1 MTKVTKALLVAFG
14 SAGLVGTGFAA
25 WNITISGGTSANRT
39 VTPNTDGDV
48 VLVARG
54 LLVSDVA
61 TSLTFHAD
69 TGTQVATYNVKAEDS
84 DWYDNVDLLD
94 ASEEKVSLKVS
105 FAGDS
110 DTHEWSNY
118 IALTEAVERTYSPS
132 EWLEGKSSSGLDV
145 SFTFNW
151 VGLGVYANPKA
162 YAQATYPTVE
172 SQQAYLEAVS
182 AAIEGLQ
189 FTFSFDLV
197 ANEPVTPPS
206 PSVESVSASL
216 SSASIEVGQTSTLTV
231 NTNLANNVSGYS
243 IVEDSGIPA
252 VASFENGV
260 FTGVSAGEVRFKVE
274 IDSVKSS
281 EVVLTVTAAS
291 PVDEVLGIVIDQ
303 AKTDPTE
310 LEVGDDM
317 TLTTTISKTGD
328 PAISLSWVSSD
339 EDVIMVDDGYVL
351 AAEAGTATVTVTE
364 TNSDK
369 SASIVFSVSEPAP
382 VASITSVSV
391 SPSEAEIEV
400 GGNTTLTASVV
411 KVGEISE
418 AVTWS
423 SDAEGVAT
431 VENGVVTG
439 VAAGTAHITATSVAD
454 GTKSGSATITV
465 VAATPVINYGT
476 AESPL
481 DASTALSTIQGLSLA
496 SGSYSAEKFY
506 VRGKVSTVP
515 QASQYNSVDQV
526 SFDLEAG
533 SNVLTVFK
541 ANLASQQA
549 APYQN
554 DMVTVYGYAKNHGGT
569 LEITYQGSD
578 NPSLS
583 NIVAGTSTITVTPN
597 HSTVTGIPATETNG
611 EVVEFTVAADDGYTI
626 SSVKANNVTL
636 TADNGTYSFT
646 VAGNMSVVVTTA
658 ESGQQSVE
666 PIEFTFNST
675 NNSQGVSSY
684 TATWTNL
691 GGDGATTLTLNG
703 WNNNNNGWDYIKA
716 GRKGNAAEASMV
728 LGPISDKVTSIVVSV
743 TTLPN
748 GKNALNHAYL
758 YVSSSASFDGE
769 NDPDPIDYLDDMAAN
784 TEVSFDVPSASQG
797 ANLYYKILFDIKSA
811 SSNGPLAVDQ
821 VTVNF

>member
-197 ANEPVTPPS
+197 ANEPATPPS
-206 PSVESVSASL
+206 PSVESVSATL

-281 EVVLTVTAAS
+281 EVVLTV
-291 PVDEVLGIVIDQ
+291 
-303 AKTDPTE
+303 
-310 LEVGDDM
+310 
-317 TLTTTISKTGD
+317 
-328 PAISLSWVSSD
+328 
-339 EDVIMVDDGYVL
+339 
-351 AAEAGTATVTVTE
+351 
-364 TNSDK
+364 
-369 SASIVFSVSEPAP
+369 SEPAP

-439 VAAGTAHITATSVAD
+439 VGAGTAHITATSVAD

-465 VAATPVINYGT
+465 VAATPAINYGT

-481 DASTALSTIQGLSLA
+481 DVETAATTIEGLNLGASEWSASAFTI
-496 SGSYSAEKFY
+496 
-506 VRGKVSTVP
+506 RGKVKEAPTEKNNRLNFHLVSNDGNHEVYCYGVLKGATNPDQNDIITVVGYVEN
-515 QASQYNSVDQV
+515 YNS
-526 SFDLEAG
+526 
-533 SNVLTVFK
+533 
-541 ANLASQQA
+541 
-549 APYQN
+549 
-554 DMVTVYGYAKNHGGT
+554 T
-569 LEITYQGSD
+569 LEVTGYPTQNYDYPTFSD
-578 NPSLS
+578 L
-583 NIVAGTSTITVTPN
+583 VRGTSSITVTPN

-658 ESGQQSVE
+658 ESGSAE
-666 PIEFTFNST
+666 PST
-675 NNSQGVSSY
+675 S
-684 TATWTNL
+684 TWTL
-691 GGDGATTLTLNG
+691 
-703 WNNNNNGWDYIKA
+703 
-716 GRKGNAAEASMV
+716 V
-728 LGPISDKVTSIVVSV
+728 Q
-743 TTLPN
+743 
-748 GKNALNHAYL
+748 
-758 YVSSSASFDGE
+758 
-769 NDPDPIDYLDDMAAN
+769 DDMAAAGGTAQGGGFTWSYDAMTYKGWDN
-784 TEVSFDVPSASQG
+784 NKGIQVGSGNKPINGVWTVSTNAFVGKTISSITVNAS
-797 ANLYYKILFDIKSA
+797 IA
-811 SSNGPLAVDQ
+811 SSGNTSLVVLDGADELDSSVSLTTTATDYEFDASSHTMSGNLIIQFTNSAKAFYLKSIVVVYTD
-821 VTVNF
+821 

>member
-206 PSVESVSASL
+206 PSVESVSATL

-281 EVVLTVTAAS
+281 EVVLT
-291 PVDEVLGIVIDQ
+291 
-303 AKTDPTE
+303 
-310 LEVGDDM
+310 
-317 TLTTTISKTGD
+317 
-328 PAISLSWVSSD
+328 
-339 EDVIMVDDGYVL
+339 
-351 AAEAGTATVTVTE
+351 
-364 TNSDK
+364 
-369 SASIVFSVSEPAP
+369 VSEPAP

-465 VAATPVINYGT
+465 VAAQQSAVVTAELDVTSLAKGESATLTVEVDDVVTAASDYTIVDKSDNFDTLVDYADGVLTAKTGGT
-476 AESPL
+476 ATFKVQS
-481 DASTALSTIQGLSLA
+481 
-496 SGSYSAEKFY
+496 SGSKSSLLTLKINVDKLVNSNTVKGTTTNYSSWTATDTTGAEFA
-506 VRGKVSTVP
+506 GQS
-515 QASQYNSVDQV
+515 
-526 SFDLEAG
+526 AG
-533 SNVLTVFK
+533 SNGTIQLRSNNSNSGIVVTAGVAGKHVAKIIVEWGSATTAGRIINVFGNNNAYTNPTDLYSSGTQGTQVGSINVNDATELTI
-541 ANLASQQA
+541 S
-549 APYQN
+549 
-554 DMVTVYGYAKNHGGT
+554 DEYAYVGIRSSSGT
-569 LEITYQGSD
+569 L
-578 NPSLS
+578 
-583 NIVAGTSTITVTPN
+583 
-597 HSTVTGIPATETNG
+597 
-611 EVVEFTVAADDGYTI
+611 
-626 SSVKANNVTL
+626 
-636 TADNGTYSFT
+636 
-646 VAGNMSVVVTTA
+646 
-658 ESGQQSVE
+658 
-666 PIEFTFNST
+666 
-675 NNSQGVSSY
+675 
-684 TATWTNL
+684 
-691 GGDGATTLTLNG
+691 
-703 WNNNNNGWDYIKA
+703 
-716 GRKGNAAEASMV
+716 
-728 LGPISDKVTSIVVSV
+728 
-743 TTLPN
+743 
-748 GKNALNHAYL
+748 
-758 YVSSSASFDGE
+758 
-769 NDPDPIDYLDDMAAN
+769 YLDSIRFVWEDN
-784 TEVSFDVPSASQG
+784 D
-797 ANLYYKILFDIKSA
+797 
-811 SSNGPLAVDQ
+811 
-821 VTVNF
+821 